1 MLVRIDNHHYCDYGE
16 VSCDVSGYTYNSVL
30 TVHVVSAGVFS
41 SGFRQAGELL
51 LGSREGVHLDS
62 GNSVRIDDASSHHN
76 PVLEFNGTSIAANE
90 DSNNINIYSD

>member
-1 MLVRIDNHHYCDYGE
+1 M
-16 VSCDVSGYTYNSVL
+16 SCDVTGGGGTYSSIL
-30 TVHVVSAGVFS
+30 SVHVVSAGMVT
-41 SGFRQAGELL
+41 SGCLKAGELL

-76 PVLEFNGTSIAANE
+76 PVLEFNGTSITANE